1 MQVVDRL
8 GMKVTRPVEGGGW
21 QRVYGATASPA
32 EWWSQATRG
41 EGGCG
46 ALIVP
51 GTMASVQVT

>member
-1 MQVVDRL
+1 MQVVNWL

-21 QRVYGATASPA
+21 QRVHGVTASPA

-41 EGGCG
+41 GEGCG

-51 GTMASVQVT
+51 GMMASVQVT